1 MALDSYALCVC
12 GSGKKLK
19 FCCQDVLPE
28 LSRVSTLRENQPEA
42 ALGLLRALL
51 AKYPDKESVT
61 RELVGV
67 LLELR
72 RNDEAISVGMNFLK
86 THPDHPLM
94 LVVMSEVRLVSE
106 GFEASRRL
114 LHRAFQISSRQHPEK
129 VASLAY
135 RVAMEMLQRGSLL
148 SGREHLALAL
158 RLARGEA
165 QQTVLSR
172 LMSLEGDRG
181 VPAMC
186 RTTWSLLPITGS
198 DEVVLQDQ
206 RARKLCLLGCWEPA
220 AILYNRL
227 ADQLPTDGAVW
238 FNLGLC
244 QLWDGRD
251 REGASSLRHAATLLT
266 DPEQATD
273 AECLSQM
280 LDELWDT
287 DRLYVATAR
296 LQVRSVSEVVSRLQN
311 SANVRFLPSHDHEG
325 CEHFPGTDHVAEVV
339 LLQEA
344 KGASGLSA
352 LQESLADVDVF
363 DVVDAAAASESDIA
377 GPWLD
382 ITSSESLLDGALR
395 FVRELL
401 GDLVVTSEGSEQR
414 DRVSSDARQLEPF
427 ELRHV
432 RPEGMSQREYRGLLG
447 EGMQAG
453 IEVWLDR
460 PLKALGNRSPREAA
474 GMPELRRQLVASV
487 LVLHDLLRR
496 RDMEPAESVTFERLQ
511 LAPRT
516 SFPIDGSAHLGAYNS
531 LTLARVDVD
540 SVSTNLVELG
550 SRLGMLGFNRLASR
564 CYDRL
569 LAEGGFESWQT
580 EVTVYQTR
588 ASLARIANTLDLA
601 CSLLEKARAAV
612 SGPEAFRI
620 RLELD
625 IRLLSYLLDDLENPA
640 VKVQLHRFRDQYL
653 AKVPE
658 LRELLVEQLTEV
670 GASDLI
676 SELEGGLLTGSG
688 GGQLWV
694 PGASS
699 EPAGGSGGQ
708 LWLPGQ

>member
-42 ALGLLRALL
+42 ALSLLRTLL
-51 AKYPDKESVT
+51 AKYPGKESVT

-67 LLELR
+67 LLELGR
-72 RNDEAISVGMNFLK
+72 TDEAISVGMNFLK

-94 LVVMSEVRLVSE
+94 LVVMSEVHLVTE
-106 GFEASRRL
+106 GFEATRRL

-129 VASLAY
+129 VALLAY
-135 RVAMEMLQRGSLL
+135 RVGLDMLQRGLL
-148 SGREHLALAL
+148 LAGREHLALAL

-165 QQTVLSR
+165 QQSVLSR
-172 LMSLEGDRG
+172 LMSLEGDRSI
-181 VPAMC
+181 PAMC
-186 RTTWSLLPITGS
+186 RTTWSLLPISGS

-251 REGASSLRHAATLLT
+251 RDGASSLHHAATLLA
-266 DPEQATD
+266 DPEQAID
-273 AECLSQM
+273 AECLAQM
-280 LDELWDT
+280 LDALWEPDH
-287 DRLYVATAR
+287 LFIATAQ
-296 LQVRSVSEVVSRLQN
+296 LQVRAVSEVVSRLRD
-311 SANVRFLPSHDHEG
+311 AKNVRFLPSHDHEG

-339 LLQEA
+339 VLQEA
-344 KGASGLSA
+344 KGSAGLSA
-352 LQESLADVDVF
+352 LQESLCDLDVY
-363 DVVDAAAASESDIA
+363 DVVDAEAASKADVT
-377 GPWLD
+377 GPWLEV
-382 ITSSESLLDGALR
+382 TSSEELLDSALR

-401 GDLVVTSEGSEQR
+401 GDLVVTAEGEESR
-414 DRVSSDARQLEPF
+414 DRISSDPRSLELF

-432 RPEGMSQREYRGLLG
+432 RPEGMSQVEYRGLLG
-447 EGMQAG
+447 EGMLAG
-453 IEVWLDR
+453 LELWLDR
-460 PLKALGNRSPREAA
+460 PLKALGGRSPREAA
-474 GMPELRRQLVASV
+474 GLPELRRQLVAAV

-496 RDMEPAESVTFERLQ
+496 RDMDPPEAVTFERLH
-511 LAPRT
+511 LAPRA
-516 SFPIDGSAHLGAYNS
+516 SFPLDGSAHLGAYNS
-531 LTLARVDVD
+531 LSLARVDVD
-540 SVSTNLVELG
+540 SVATDLTELG
-550 SRLGMLGFNRLASR
+550 SRLGMLGLTRPACR

-569 LAEGGFESWQT
+569 LAEGKLEGWQA
-580 EVTVYQTR
+580 EVSVTQTR
-588 ASLARIANTLDLA
+588 ASLARICNDFELS
-601 CSLLEKARAAV
+601 CKLLERARGAV

-625 IRLLSYLLDDLENPA
+625 IRLLSCLLDDLKNPA
-640 VKVQLHRFRDQYL
+640 IKAQLHRFRDQYL

-658 LRELLVEQLTEV
+658 LRPLLVEQLTEV
-670 GASDLI
+670 GAAELI
-676 SELEGGLLTGSG
+676 SELEGGLLAGGG

-694 PGASS
+694 PGSS
-699 EPAGGSGGQ
+699 GESGGTGGQ

>member
-42 ALGLLRALL
+42 ALSVLRTLL
-51 AKYPDKESVT
+51 AKYPDKEPVT

-67 LLELR
+67 LLDLR

-86 THPDHPLM
+86 SHPDHPLM
-94 LVVMSEVRLVSE
+94 LVVMAEVRLVNE
-106 GFEASRRL
+106 GFDATRRL

-129 VASLAY
+129 VAGLAF

-148 SGREHLALAL
+148 AGREHLALAL

-165 QQTVLSR
+165 QQSVLSR
-172 LMSLEGDRG
+172 LMSLEGDRNA
-181 VPAMC
+181 PAMC
-186 RTTWSLLPITGS
+186 RTTWSLLPISGT
-198 DEVVLQDQ
+198 DQVVLQDQ

-251 REGASSLRHAATLLT
+251 RDGASSLRHAATLLA
-266 DPEQATD
+266 DPEQAID
-273 AECLSQM
+273 AECLAQM
-280 LDELWDT
+280 LDALWDP
-287 DRLYVATAR
+287 DHLYVATAR
-296 LQVRSVSEVVSRLQN
+296 LQLRAVSEVVSRLRD
-311 SANVRFLPSHDHEG
+311 SENVRFLPSHDHEG
-325 CEHFPGTDHVAEVV
+325 SEHLPGTDYVAGVV

-344 KGASGLSA
+344 KGSAGLSA
-352 LQESLADVDVF
+352 LQESLADLDVY
-363 DVVDAAAASESDIA
+363 DVVDVEAASGTGIT
-377 GPWLD
+377 GPWLEL
-382 ITSSESLLDGALR
+382 TSSEGLLDSALQ

-401 GDLVVTSEGSEQR
+401 GDLVVTAKGEERR
-414 DRVSSDARQLEPF
+414 DRVSSDPRSLELF

-432 RPEGMSQREYRGLLG
+432 RPEGMSQVEYRGLLG
-447 EGMQAG
+447 EGTLAG
-453 IEVWLDR
+453 VDLWLDR
-460 PLKALGNRSPREAA
+460 PLKALGGRSPREAA
-474 GMPELRRQLVASV
+474 ELPELRRQLVAAV
-487 LVLHDLLRR
+487 LVLHELLRR
-496 RDMEPAESVTFERLQ
+496 RDMDPPETVTFERLH
-511 LAPRT
+511 LAPRA
-516 SFPIDGSAHLGAYNS
+516 SFPLDGSAHLGAYNS
-531 LTLARVDVD
+531 LTVARVDVD
-540 SVSTNLVELG
+540 SVSTNLTELG
-550 SRLGMLGFNRLASR
+550 SRLGMLGLTRLACR

-569 LAEGGFESWQT
+569 LAEGKFESWQV
-580 EVTVYQTR
+580 EVTVTQTR
-588 ASLARIANTLDLA
+588 ASLARTCNDLDLS
-601 CSLLEKARAAV
+601 CRLLERARNAV

-625 IRLLSYLLDDLENPA
+625 IRLLSYLLDDLKNPA
-640 VKVQLHRFRDQYL
+640 IKAQLHRFRDLYL

-670 GASDLI
+670 GAAELI
-676 SELEGGLLTGSG
+676 SELEGGLLAGGG

-694 PGASS
+694 PGSS
-699 EPAGGSGGQ
+699 GVSGGTGGQ